1 MIPTN
6 QRDNH
11 GTVEGGPGVEGEEA
25 REAREAG
32 VQVQMEIEIET
43 MKLIITKVEQSTIV
57 KI

>member
-1 MIPTN
+1 M
-6 QRDNH
+6 
-11 GTVEGGPGVEGEEA
+11 EGEEV
-25 REAREAG
+25 REAREEG

>member
-1 MIPTN
+1 M
-6 QRDNH
+6 
-11 GTVEGGPGVEGEEA
+11 EGEEA

-43 MKLIITKVEQSTIV
+43 MKLIITKVDQSSIV